1 MIYLRK
7 IYIHKIEKALSI
19 LPIVVLIGA
28 RQVGKTT
35 LIKSLDLPSD
45 KLFLNGQDVEIIE
58 IFQKYST
65 LESFLKFNLNTKL
78 EGFLLIDE
86 FQFIPN
92 ISTMLKL
99 LVDKNENLKI
109 LCTGSSSLDILQN
122 VEESLAGRVRIIEV
136 FSLSFDEYL
145 MFTDNDL
152 YQLYQKYDNKTV
164 DVVVNKAIAD
174 HLERYML
181 FGGLPRVALVNTEN
195 EKIELLDDI
204 YRTYLMRDVRSYIRN
219 EDTVGFNKLLKLL
232 AAQIGNLVNVNELS
246 STSGL
251 SYKKTNEYMYLL
263 EQMYIIKLVEPIYT
277 NKRKVITKMRKV
289 YFTDIGLCNLI
300 NGSFNSFNR
309 RADAASIFENYVF
322 LELKRKLGQAGKLF
336 YYRTLDGTEV
346 DFVIN
351 NFHGIISVE
360 VKNKAIKKDVFLR
373 NLDSFNKLFNVSE
386 SYIVNQ
392 TLNLVSSNYHYIQGY
407 LIPKMDLQKN

>member
-164 DVVVNKAIAD
+164 DVVVNKEIAG